1 MRISDWSSDVCSS
14 DLEWPDALSL
24 AQRHRRLPRGQAV
37 EEMPG
42 FNEGGWWVQDL
53 AASLP
58 ARLLGAGEGRTV
70 LDLCAAP
77 GGTTMQLAA
86 AGCNVIAVDDST
98 KQHTRTTTN
107 MERQRPDA
115 ASEERDTP

>member
-70 LDLCAAP
+70 PDLCSAT
-77 GGTTMQLAA
+77 GGTTMRSEARR
-86 AGCNVIAVDDST
+86 AGKVCICTFRAGWS
-98 KQHTRTTTN
+98 
-107 MERQRPDA
+107 PFL
-115 ASEERDTP
+115 